1 MPNLSIQL
9 ESDKTAFRPG
19 DTVAGTVSWQLEDQP
34 KEVELRL
41 LWYTQG
47 KGDEDAGLVETMP
60 FAQPS
65 QADRRTFRFTLPE
78 APYSFSGSLISLTW
92 ALELSTR
99 PGDQCERRE
108 ITMTPTGQE
117 ILLEAVPQEAMKLPF
132 NLKIP
137 EGSA

>member
-1 MPNLSIQL
+1 MPSLTIQL

-19 DTVAGTVSWQLEDQP
+19 DRVAGTVSWQLEDQP
-34 KEVELRL
+34 KQVELRL

-47 KGDEDAGLVETMP
+47 KGDEDAGLVETTT

-65 QADRRTFRFTLPE
+65 QADRRSFHFTLPA

-92 ALELSTR
+92 ALELSTQ
-99 PGDQCERRE
+99 PDDQCERRE

-117 ILLEAVPQEAMKLPF
+117 ILLEALPIEAAKLPF
-132 NLKIP
+132 NPK
-137 EGSA
+137 GSA